1 MTIIRIGRSAN
12 ELRPLSIKYNILD
25 YPAGSVMIEFGKTK
39 VLCAVSLVVGV
50 PQFLRNKGQGWL
62 TAEYAMLPA
71 ATSIRTARES
81 VTMKRSGRS
90 VEISRMI
97 GRSLRL
103 VVDLN
108 VLGERT
114 IHIDCDVIQADG
126 STRAAAITGACQ
138 ALLIAND
145 YWLKT
150 KKIAASV
157 IKNEVI
163 AISAGLYKDEIRIDL
178 DAEEDNDIDTD
189 INFVFCRSGDLVE
202 LQGTA
207 EQCPVSWPKMTKM
220 HDFCQKA
227 ALDLFA
233 YFDKERAKITFV
245 TNSSKAI
252 NNLTNERQKN
262 GETKNHNS
270 KPLKNPIRFEK
281 NEDN

>member
-1 MTIIRIGRSAN
+1 MTIIRMGRSAS

-71 ATSIRTARES
+71 ATSVRTSRES

-103 VVDLN
+103 VVDLD

-150 KKIAASV
+150 KKIAASI

-189 INFVFCRSGDLVE
+189 INFVFCRTGELVE

-207 EQCPVSWPKMTKM
+207 EQCPVSWPKLTKM
-220 HDFCQKA
+220 HDYCQKA
-227 ALDLFA
+227 ALDLFS
-233 YFDKERAKITFV
+233 YFDTERSNVTFVHKNSTNSNQERAK
-245 TNSSKAI
+245 NSEA
-252 NNLTNERQKN
+252 KN
-262 GETKNHNS
+262 PNS
-270 KPLKNPIRFEK
+270 KPLKNPIRFGK
-281 NEDN
+281 NEES

>member
-1 MTIIRIGRSAN
+1 MTIIRIGRSSS

-71 ATSIRTARES
+71 ATSVRTARES

-103 VVDLN
+103 VVDLD

-150 KKIAASV
+150 KKIAASI

-189 INFVFCRSGDLVE
+189 INFVFCRTGELVE

-207 EQCPVSWPKMTKM
+207 EQCPVSWPKLTKM
-220 HDFCQKA
+220 HDYCQKA
-227 ALDLFA
+227 ALNLFTH
-233 YFDKERAKITFV
+233 FDTERSNITCVHKNSVNSNHEKAKY
-245 TNSSKAI
+245 SEA
-252 NNLTNERQKN
+252 KN
-262 GETKNHNS
+262 PNS
-270 KPLKNPIRFEK
+270 KPLKNPIRFVK
-281 NEDN
+281 NEDS

>member
-1 MTIIRIGRSAN
+1 MTIIRIGRSTS

-103 VVDLN
+103 VVDLD

-150 KKIAASV
+150 KKIASSI

-189 INFVFCRSGDLVE
+189 INFVFCRSGELVE

-207 EQCPVSWPKMTKM
+207 EQCPVSWPKLTKM
-220 HDFCQKA
+220 HDYCQKA
-227 ALDLFA
+227 ALDLFSH
-233 YFDKERAKITFV
+233 FDKERANITFV
-245 TNSSKAI
+245 HKNSVNSSH
-252 NNLTNERQKN
+252 ERPKN
-262 GETKNHNS
+262 SEAKNPNC
-270 KPLKNPIRFEK
+270 KPLKNPIRFGK
-281 NEDN
+281 NEDS